1 MLSVNTNMNSL
12 VAQNNLMSSQTR
24 LNSSLQKLS
33 TGLQINSAA
42 DNPAGLVTSS
52 LENAQISGLQQSIQ
66 NIQTGSALV
75 QTADSSLANIND
87 LLVQVRSL
95 AANSANSATQSTAS
109 LAANQANAT
118 ALLSS
123 IDNIATTTKFG
134 TVALLDG
141 SFTAAKFQTGA
152 FSGQQAS
159 LTIAKSDSTTLS
171 VNSVDLTTAAGAT
184 AALTAIDAA
193 ISTVA
198 SARGNLIDR
207 DSEQQSGS
215 ADKPATGQVDS
226 DRYQLPDGNRELH
239 QRKHPSAGRFDG
251 PWNGEPEQP
260 VDHEPVAWSVII
272 LSEPNG
278 LMRFKGSLRLQRSLC
293 VFDRRGQ
300 FPFKSESAPCHPTS
314 LSAACLPA

>member
-95 AANSANSATQSTAS
+95 ATNSANTATQSTAS
-109 LAANQANAT
+109 LAANQANAA

-141 SFTAAKFQTGA
+141 SFTAGQFQTGA
-152 FSGQQAS
+152 FSGQTAS
-159 LTIAKSDSTTLS
+159 LTIAKSDSTTLA

-184 AALTAIDAA
+184 AALIAIDAA

-198 SARGNLIDR
+198 SARGNLGAFMAGTLTATQNNNQAQLTNLQQAKSIITDTNYQTEIANYT
-207 DSEQQSGS
+207 SENIRQQAASTVLGMANQS
-215 ADKPATGQVDS
+215 NQS
-226 DRYQLPDGNRELH
+226 
-239 QRKHPSAGRFDG
+239 
-251 PWNGEPEQP
+251 
-260 VDHEPVAWSVII
+260 I
-272 LSEPNG
+272 
-278 LMRFKGSLRLQRSLC
+278 MSLL
-293 VFDRRGQ
+293 RGQ
-300 FPFKSESAPCHPTS
+300 
-314 LSAACLPA
+314 

>member
-12 VAQNNLMSSQTR
+12 VAQNNLMASQTR

-95 AANSANSATQSTAS
+95 AANSANTATQSTAS

-118 ALLSS
+118 ALLAS

-141 SFTAAKFQTGA
+141 TFTGAQFQTGA
-152 FSGQQAS
+152 FSGQTAS
-159 LTIAKSDSTTLS
+159 LTIAKSDSTTLA
-171 VNSVDLTTAAGAT
+171 VNTVDLTTAAGAT

-198 SARGNLIDR
+198 SARGNLGAFMAGTLTATQNNNQAQLTNLQQAKSIITDTNYQTEIANYT
-207 DSEQQSGS
+207 SENIRQQAASTVLGMANQS
-215 ADKPATGQVDS
+215 NQS
-226 DRYQLPDGNRELH
+226 
-239 QRKHPSAGRFDG
+239 
-251 PWNGEPEQP
+251 
-260 VDHEPVAWSVII
+260 I
-272 LSEPNG
+272 
-278 LMRFKGSLRLQRSLC
+278 MSLL
-293 VFDRRGQ
+293 RGQ
-300 FPFKSESAPCHPTS
+300 
-314 LSAACLPA
+314 

>member
-198 SARGNLIDR
+198 SARGNLGAFMAGTLTATQNNNQAQLTNLQQAKSILTDTNYQTEIANYT
-207 DSEQQSGS
+207 SENIRQQAASTVLGMANQS
-215 ADKPATGQVDS
+215 NQS
-226 DRYQLPDGNRELH
+226 
-239 QRKHPSAGRFDG
+239 
-251 PWNGEPEQP
+251 
-260 VDHEPVAWSVII
+260 I
-272 LSEPNG
+272 
-278 LMRFKGSLRLQRSLC
+278 MSLL
-293 VFDRRGQ
+293 RGQ
-300 FPFKSESAPCHPTS
+300 
-314 LSAACLPA
+314 

>member
-118 ALLSS
+118 ALLAS

-141 SFTAAKFQTGA
+141 SFSAAQFQTGA
-152 FSGQQAS
+152 FSGQTAS

-198 SARGNLIDR
+198 SARGGLGSFMAGTLTATQNNNQAQLTNLQQAKSILTDTNYQTEIANYT
-207 DSEQQSGS
+207 SENIRQQAASTVLGMANQS
-215 ADKPATGQVDS
+215 NQS
-226 DRYQLPDGNRELH
+226 
-239 QRKHPSAGRFDG
+239 
-251 PWNGEPEQP
+251 
-260 VDHEPVAWSVII
+260 I
-272 LSEPNG
+272 
-278 LMRFKGSLRLQRSLC
+278 MSLL
-293 VFDRRGQ
+293 RGQ
-300 FPFKSESAPCHPTS
+300 
-314 LSAACLPA
+314 

>member
-24 LNSSLQKLS
+24 LNNSLQKLS

-66 NIQTGSALV
+66 NIQTGTALV

-95 AANSANSATQSTAS
+95 AANSANSATQGTAS

-118 ALLSS
+118 ALLAS

-141 SFTAAKFQTGA
+141 SFTAAQFQTGA
-152 FSGQQAS
+152 FSGQTAA
-159 LTIAKSDSTTLS
+159 LTITKSDSTTLA
-171 VNSVDLTTAAGAT
+171 VNGLDLTTAAGAS

-198 SARGNLIDR
+198 SARGSLGAFMAGTLTATQNNNQAQLTNLQQAKSILTDTNYQTEIATYT
-207 DSEQQSGS
+207 SENIRQQAASTVLGMANQS
-215 ADKPATGQVDS
+215 NQS
-226 DRYQLPDGNRELH
+226 
-239 QRKHPSAGRFDG
+239 
-251 PWNGEPEQP
+251 
-260 VDHEPVAWSVII
+260 I
-272 LSEPNG
+272 
-278 LMRFKGSLRLQRSLC
+278 MSLL
-293 VFDRRGQ
+293 RGQ
-300 FPFKSESAPCHPTS
+300 
-314 LSAACLPA
+314 

>member
-12 VAQNNLMSSQTR
+12 VAQNNLMASQSR

-52 LENAQISGLQQSIQ
+52 LEGAQISGLQQSIQ

-75 QTADSSLANIND
+75 QTADSSLSNIND

-95 AANSANSATQSTAS
+95 AANSANTATQSTAS

-141 SFTAAKFQTGA
+141 TFTAGQFQTGA
-152 FSGQQAS
+152 FSGQTAS
-159 LTIAKSDSTTLS
+159 LTIAKSDSTSLS
-171 VNSVDLTTAAGAT
+171 VNSIDLTTAAGAT

-198 SARGNLIDR
+198 SARGNLGAFAAGTLTATQNNNQAQLTNLQQAKSIITDTNYQTEIANYT
-207 DSEQQSGS
+207 SENIRQQAASTVLGMANQS
-215 ADKPATGQVDS
+215 NQS
-226 DRYQLPDGNRELH
+226 
-239 QRKHPSAGRFDG
+239 
-251 PWNGEPEQP
+251 
-260 VDHEPVAWSVII
+260 I
-272 LSEPNG
+272 LS
-278 LMRFKGSLRLQRSLC
+278 LL
-293 VFDRRGQ
+293 RGQ
-300 FPFKSESAPCHPTS
+300 
-314 LSAACLPA
+314 

>member
-87 LLVQVRSL
+87 LLVQVRGL
-95 AANSANSATQSTAS
+95 ATNSANSATQSTAS

-118 ALLSS
+118 ALLNS

-141 SFTAAKFQTGA
+141 TFTGAKFQTGA

-198 SARGNLIDR
+198 SARGGLGAFMAGTLTATQNNNQAQLTNLQQAKSILTDTNYQTEIANYT
-207 DSEQQSGS
+207 SENIRQQAASTVLGMANQS
-215 ADKPATGQVDS
+215 NQS
-226 DRYQLPDGNRELH
+226 
-239 QRKHPSAGRFDG
+239 
-251 PWNGEPEQP
+251 
-260 VDHEPVAWSVII
+260 I
-272 LSEPNG
+272 
-278 LMRFKGSLRLQRSLC
+278 MSLL
-293 VFDRRGQ
+293 RGQ
-300 FPFKSESAPCHPTS
+300 
-314 LSAACLPA
+314 

>member
-12 VAQNNLMSSQTR
+12 VAQNNLQSSQSRMNTA
-24 LNSSLQKLS
+24 LQRLS

-66 NIQTGSALV
+66 NIQTGNALV
-75 QTADSSLANIND
+75 QTADSSLSNIND
-87 LLVQVRSL
+87 LLVQVRNL
-95 AANSANSATQSTAS
+95 AANSANTATQSAAS

-141 SFTAAKFQTGA
+141 TFTAGQFQTGA
-152 FSGQQAS
+152 FSGQTAS
-159 LTIAKSDSTTLS
+159 LTIAKSDSTTLA
-171 VNSVDLTTAAGAT
+171 VNAIDITTAAGAT

-198 SARGNLIDR
+198 SARGGLGAFMAGTLTATQNNNQAQLTNLQQAKSIVTDTNYQTEIANYT
-207 DSEQQSGS
+207 SENIRQQAASTVLGMANQS
-215 ADKPATGQVDS
+215 NQS
-226 DRYQLPDGNRELH
+226 
-239 QRKHPSAGRFDG
+239 
-251 PWNGEPEQP
+251 
-260 VDHEPVAWSVII
+260 I
-272 LSEPNG
+272 LS
-278 LMRFKGSLRLQRSLC
+278 LL
-293 VFDRRGQ
+293 RGQ
-300 FPFKSESAPCHPTS
+300 
-314 LSAACLPA
+314 

>member
-12 VAQNNLMSSQTR
+12 VAQNNLQSSQSR
-24 LNSSLQKLS
+24 MNNALQRLS

-75 QTADSSLANIND
+75 QTADSSLSNIND
-87 LLVQVRSL
+87 LLVQVRNL
-95 AANSANSATQSTAS
+95 AANSANTATQSTAS
-109 LAANQANAT
+109 LAANQANAA

-141 SFTAAKFQTGA
+141 TFSAAQFQTGA
-152 FSGQQAS
+152 FSGQTAS
-159 LTIAKSDSTTLS
+159 LTIAKSDSTTLG
-171 VNSVDLTTAAGAT
+171 VNAIDITTAAGAT

-198 SARGNLIDR
+198 SSRGGLGAFMAGTLTATQNNNQAQLTNLQQAKSIVTDTNYQTEIANYT
-207 DSEQQSGS
+207 SENIRQQAASTVLGMANQS
-215 ADKPATGQVDS
+215 NQS
-226 DRYQLPDGNRELH
+226 
-239 QRKHPSAGRFDG
+239 
-251 PWNGEPEQP
+251 
-260 VDHEPVAWSVII
+260 I
-272 LSEPNG
+272 LS
-278 LMRFKGSLRLQRSLC
+278 LL
-293 VFDRRGQ
+293 RGQ
-300 FPFKSESAPCHPTS
+300 
-314 LSAACLPA
+314 

>member
-95 AANSANSATQSTAS
+95 ATNSANTATQSTAS
-109 LAANQANAT
+109 LAANQANAQ

-141 SFTAAKFQTGA
+141 TFTAGQFQTGA
-152 FSGQQAS
+152 FSGQTAS
-159 LTIAKSDSTTLS
+159 LTIAKSDSTTLA
-171 VNSVDLTTAAGAT
+171 VNSVDLTTAAGAS

-193 ISTVA
+193 ISTIA
-198 SARGNLIDR
+198 SARGNLGAFMAGTLTATQNNNQAQLTNLQQAKSIITDTNYQTEIANYT
-207 DSEQQSGS
+207 SENIRQQAASTVLGMANQS
-215 ADKPATGQVDS
+215 NQS
-226 DRYQLPDGNRELH
+226 
-239 QRKHPSAGRFDG
+239 
-251 PWNGEPEQP
+251 
-260 VDHEPVAWSVII
+260 I
-272 LSEPNG
+272 
-278 LMRFKGSLRLQRSLC
+278 MSLL
-293 VFDRRGQ
+293 RGQ
-300 FPFKSESAPCHPTS
+300 
-314 LSAACLPA
+314 